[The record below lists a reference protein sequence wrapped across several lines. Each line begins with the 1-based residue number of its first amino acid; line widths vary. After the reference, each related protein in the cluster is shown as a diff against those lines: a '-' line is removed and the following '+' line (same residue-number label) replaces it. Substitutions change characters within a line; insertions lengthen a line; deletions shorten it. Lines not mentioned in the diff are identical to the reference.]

1 MIGKNFLLQMQH
13 SYFVINLGSVIERGL
28 ILSSC
33 CFQLFFFCLYLS
45 PILLARDVKIKN
57 YASQCVF

>member
-1 MIGKNFLLQMQH
+1 MIGINFLLQMQH

-28 ILSSC
+28 ILFSC
-33 CFQLFFFCLYLS
+33 CFQLFFFFRSYLF

-57 YASQCVF
+57 YASQCF